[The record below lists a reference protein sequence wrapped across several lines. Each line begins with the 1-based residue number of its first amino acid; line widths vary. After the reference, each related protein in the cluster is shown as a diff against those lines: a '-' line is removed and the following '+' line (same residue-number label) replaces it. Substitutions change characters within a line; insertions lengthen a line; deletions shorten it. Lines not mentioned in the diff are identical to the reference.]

1 MEGQEILE
9 ILEDSCLA
17 ESQQEFLAIFS
28 EGMNQKLGLSESIF
42 FRLNAMKD
50 CLVPVF
56 STLPLQ
62 PGQTLAFP
70 LGNTSN
76 PVVYSLISNKPYI
89 ARKLNTL
96 RNVELDLQRLIKTVP
111 SDSTMLC
118 YPFKYGENKSEYS
131 VFVFFAQDSVADK
144 IDDHIYRRLLGIMS
158 SIVGIYELAERKDKE
173 KKVMQYDLTYLS
185 RNNIQKS
192 VREQISREYI
202 GKSKPI
208 SVVWD
213 LLARAAA
220 ASEVSVLL
228 RGETGTGKDLAASLI
243 HRHSKRSQGRFI
255 VVNCAAIPEHL
266 LESELFG
273 YYKGA
278 FTGAIQNKQGL
289 IKQADGGTL
298 FLDEI
303 GDLSDIL
310 QAKLLRVLQEKC
322 FTPIGANKEEYSD
335 FRLITATHRP
345 LEEWIEN
352 DKFRR
357 DLFYRINQFNI
368 TIPVL
373 TDRAED
379 IPVLIDFFTNAY
391 MQENTVHISGYEDS
405 AKELLHDY
413 HYPGNV
419 RELKNIVFQACMFVG
434 EDNLVTQDNIQT
446 ILHKLT
452 EFHPEKEQT
461 HDHVMKQ
468 ISGKSLPE
476 ATEHFERKIIRMAL
490 QDAGG
495 SRSRAASTLGIPKR
509 TLAHK
514 CKKWRICCDN

>member
-9 ILEDSCLA
+9 LLEDSCHA
-17 ESQQEFLAIFS
+17 ESQREFLSIFS
-28 EGMNQKLGLSESIF
+28 ESLNQRLGLSGSIF

-50 CLVPVF
+50 CLIPVS
-56 STLPLQ
+56 STLPFQ
-62 PGQTLAFP
+62 PGKTLAFS
-70 LGNTSN
+70 LKDTSN

-96 RNVELDLQRLIKTVP
+96 RNVELNLQLLIKTVP
-111 SDSTMLC
+111 ADSTMLC
-118 YPFKYGENKSEYS
+118 YPFKYGANKSEYS
-131 VFVFFAQDSVADK
+131 VFVFFAQAYVADK
-144 IDDHIYRRLLGIMS
+144 MNDHVYRRLLGVMSGIM
-158 SIVGIYELAERKDKE
+158 GIYELAERKDKE
-173 KKVMQYDLTYLS
+173 KKVMQSDLTNLS

-192 VREQISREYI
+192 VRKQIAREYI
-202 GKSKPI
+202 GKSKLI
-208 SVVWD
+208 SIVWD
-213 LLARAAA
+213 LLSRAAA

-243 HRHSKRSQGRFI
+243 HRHSKRSQGRFV

-273 YYKGA
+273 YCKGA
-278 FTGAIQNKQGL
+278 FTGANQNKQGL

-303 GDLSDIL
+303 GDLSEIL

-322 FTPIGANKEEYSD
+322 FTPIGANKEEHSD

-373 TDRAED
+373 VDRGED
-379 IPVLIDFFTNAY
+379 IPVLVDFFTNAY
-391 MQENTVHISGYEDS
+391 MQENAVHISGYENT
-405 AKELLHDY
+405 AKELLQNY
-413 HYPGNV
+413 HYPGNI
-419 RELKNIVFQACMFVG
+419 RELKSIVFQACMFVG
-434 EDNLVTQDNIQT
+434 VGNLVTRDNVQAR
-446 ILHKLT
+446 LQKLT
-452 EFHPEKEQT
+452 ESHLQAEKTYDQAI
-461 HDHVMKQ
+461 KQ
-468 ISGKSLPE
+468 VSGKSLPE
-476 ATEHFERKIIRMAL
+476 ATEYFEKKIIRMAL
-490 QDAGG
+490 QSADG
-495 SRSRAASTLGIPKR
+495 SRSIAANTLGIPKR

-514 CKKWRICCDN
+514 CKKWRIFL

>member
-1 MEGQEILE
+1 MEGKEILE

-17 ESQQEFLAIFS
+17 ESQQEFLALFF
-28 EGMNQKLGLSESIF
+28 EGLNQKLGLSGSIF

-50 CLVPVF
+50 CLVPVY
-56 STLPLQ
+56 STLPFQ
-62 PGQTLAFP
+62 TGKTLAFS
-70 LGNTSN
+70 LENTSN

-96 RNVELDLQRLIKTVP
+96 RNVELDLQRLIKTV
-111 SDSTMLC
+111 SADSTMLC
-118 YPFKYGENKSEYS
+118 YPFKYGADKSEYS
-131 VFVFFAQDSVADK
+131 VFVFFAQVSAAEK
-144 IDDHIYRRLLGIMS
+144 INDPIYRRLLGIMS
-158 SIVGIYELAERKDKE
+158 CIMGIYELAERKDKE
-173 KKVMQYDLTYLS
+173 KKIMQCDLTNLS
-185 RNNIQKS
+185 KNNIQKS
-192 VREQISREYI
+192 VREQIAKEYI

-243 HRHSKRSQGRFI
+243 HRHSKRSQGRFV

-273 YYKGA
+273 YCKGA
-278 FTGAIQNKQGL
+278 FTGAIQNKLGL

-303 GDLSDIL
+303 GDLSEIL

-322 FTPIGANKEEYSD
+322 FTPIGADKEEYSD

-345 LEEWIEN
+345 LEEWIEK

-379 IPVLIDFFTNAY
+379 IPVLVDFFTNAY
-391 MQENTVHISGYEDS
+391 MQENTAHISGYENS

-413 HYPGNV
+413 HYPGNI

-434 EDNLVTQDNIQT
+434 ADNLVTQDNIQDL
-446 ILHKLT
+446 LHKLT
-452 EFHPEKEQT
+452 EDHPATEQT
-461 HDHVMKQ
+461 YEHVMKQ

-490 QDAGG
+490 QSSGG
-495 SRSRAASTLGIPKR
+495 SRSIAADTLGIPKR